1 MTILHGSELAVSTH
15 DGAGTAV
22 LCEQARAKVNL
33 TLHIL
38 GKRPDGYHEL
48 ESLVVFADLC
58 DRLSFTPGPSGGLS
72 LDGPFAQA
80 VDGENLVLK
89 AKRAAASWLGREIY
103 GEFRLTKT
111 IPVAAGLG
119 GGSSDAAAALRILL
133 RAYGDPDKVAD
144 YIARSAAI
152 GADVPVC
159 LYNGAAWMCGLGERV
174 TPVKGVP
181 ALPAVL
187 VNPRVK
193 LSTAEVFKRLGAAPY
208 EPGKAAAPNLPE
220 AHLGDPESL
229 AAFLAQGRNDLET
242 PAIALEPEV
251 VRTLDAIRRQDGC
264 LLARLSG
271 SGPTCFG
278 LFPSAAS
285 AASAAKEIARL
296 HPSWWAVAV
305 TLS

>member
-1 MTILHGSELAVSTH
+1 MSAALFR
-15 DGAGTAV
+15 
-22 LCEQARAKVNL
+22 EQARAKVNL
-33 TLHIL
+33 TLHVL

-58 DRLSFTPGPSGGLS
+58 DELAFVPAPADSLS
-72 LDGPFAQA
+72 LQGPFAGA

-89 AKRAAASWLGREIY
+89 AKRIAADWLGRGIF
-103 GEFRLTKT
+103 GDFSLQKN

-119 GGSSDAAAALRILL
+119 GGSSDAAAAIRILFRVL
-133 RAYGDPDKVAD
+133 GNPAGAEAFIERA
-144 YIARSAAI
+144 AAV

-159 LYNGAAWMCGLGERV
+159 LYNRAAWMRGLGERV
-174 TPVKGVP
+174 TPAAHVA
-181 ALPAVL
+181 ALPAIL

-208 EPGKAAAPNLPE
+208 QPGEGVSFPLGDADFKTPESAAACL
-220 AHLGDPESL
+220 AH
-229 AAFLAQGRNDLET
+229 GRNDLEK
-242 PAIALEPEV
+242 PATALEPAVE
-251 VRTLDAIRRQDGC
+251 RALDALRRQEGC

-278 LFPSAAS
+278 LFPTQAMAEKAAE
-285 AASAAKEIARL
+285 EIASTY
-296 HPSWWAVAV
+296 PSWWVVPV